1 MTVNWVLEM
10 LMCIPCNMTT
20 ASFCRV
26 CIEVKLFIPL
36 GNTGLKSKDKAISE
50 KVGEFRKQEEFEDKK
65 ILSKKGE
72 KSLLGQLSG
81 DVCQE
86 RKIAVTETES
96 SDVTKSGFR

>member
-1 MTVNWVLEM
+1 M
-10 LMCIPCNMTT
+10 
-20 ASFCRV
+20 
-26 CIEVKLFIPL
+26 
-36 GNTGLKSKDKAISE
+36 KSKDKAISE

-65 ILSKKGE
+65 TLSKKGE

-96 SDVTKSGFR
+96 